1 MRIARTLLA
10 ALLFS
15 QPAPLLAQE
24 PLSFKTQDGALIAAE
39 AYGKGERGVLLAHG
53 GRFTKESW
61 RKQATVLADAG
72 FRVLAIDLRGFGQS
86 RAPEGGPSVEQGGRL
101 DVLAAVEQL
110 RKGGAKTVSVVGGSM
125 GGDYAAEAAEA
136 DPRAIDRLVL
146 LAAGAYT
153 TLSKMKGPKLF
164 IMAKDDVMGEN
175 TPRLPRIRAQFE
187 KAAEPKE
194 FVLLEG
200 SAHAQF
206 LFATDQGER
215 VMKEILRFLTAP

>member
-1 MRIARTLLA
+1 MTRRLLVAWLLLPSA
-10 ALLFS
+10 A
-15 QPAPLLAQE
+15 LLAQE
-24 PLSFKTQDGALIAAE
+24 PVSFKTSDGAQVAAQ
-39 AYGKGERGVLLAHG
+39 AYGKGERGVVLAHG

-61 RKQATVLADAG
+61 KKQATELAQAG

-86 RAPEGGPSVEQGGRL
+86 RPPEGGPSAEQGGRL

-136 DPRAIDRLVL
+136 SPGAIDRLVL

-153 TLSKMKGPKLF
+153 TLSTMKGRKLF

-175 TPRLPRIRAQFE
+175 TLRLPRIRAQYE

-215 VMKEILRFLTAP
+215 VMQEILRFLSAP